1 MLHTAGLGFLVGVDI
16 YDCVVVINTQDA
28 LDAFSKLRCTL
39 GGEVSAVAGPLG
51 AGAMLES
58 EVHKR
63 QAPIF
68 TYLKSR
74 GFYAGVQIDGT
85 IVIERTDENE
95 RFYGEKIPVADILA
109 GKVRHPPYETR
120 GLMATIKA
128 AQGDTDVD
136 QSLLPTEAAPG
147 DFEIEEEGHVF
158 GVPDKEDPDPYGVLA
173 LEKEGLQIR
182 EAGSHERPTSEQFEF
197 KPSPN
202 SPLFTTYR
210 KSVDGMS
217 RRSSWRRS
225 NMSNMS
231 AADRAPMAD
240 MSTQT
245 ELDETESITTASQRS
260 PVRSTFSRESP
271 RPNGHMPH
279 ISEDIPPEKELAI
292 KTPEPDPELNEGR
305 PQITNPHHA
314 RMESVELDDD
324 HEEEAVVH
332 EVQQA
337 AAPQVV
343 HKARMVTV
351 TKPKAPQLPPRNPIR
366 DRKKPLIIDA
376 NTNEDESVGPFPS
389 PSPQSPQ
396 SSRSFGSI
404 SSGEHVEAAQ
414 EAVTR
419 IDLRNDE
426 EREGFDDV
434 QLDTDEVMES
444 KESKEPK
451 GSMKPKEPKDTPTEE
466 VNDADRVQLGGLRNA
481 LKLDDDDE
489 FHSPSETPV
498 ARSPSPTKGGA
509 EVERNP
515 WS

>member
-39 GGEVSAVAGPLG
+39 GGEVSVVAGPLG

-58 EVHKR
+58 EIHKR

-85 IVIERTDENE
+85 MVIERTDENE

-158 GVPDKEDPDPYGVLA
+158 GVPDREDPDPYGVLA

-197 KPSPN
+197 KPSPY
-202 SPLFTTYR
+202 SPIFSTYR
-210 KSVDGMS
+210 KSIDGTS

-231 AADRAPMAD
+231 AIDRAPMAD

-245 ELDETESITTASQRS
+245 ELDESESINTASQRS

-279 ISEDIPPEKELAI
+279 ISEDIPPERELTV
-292 KTPEPDPELNEGR
+292 KTPEPDPELNEER
-305 PQITNPHHA
+305 SPSNDPRHA
-314 RMESVELDDD
+314 RMENVDLDDD

-337 AAPQVV
+337 AAPQII

-351 TKPKAPQLPPRNPIR
+351 TKPKAPLLPTRNPIR
-366 DRKKPLIIDA
+366 DRKKPLVINA
-376 NTNEDESVGPFPS
+376 NNDNDKAVGPSPS

-414 EAVTR
+414 EAVKR
-419 IDLRNDE
+419 IDLKNNE
-426 EREGFDDV
+426 ERDGFDDV
-434 QLDTDEVMES
+434 PLGAEVKAH
-444 KESKEPK
+444 KEL
-451 GSMKPKEPKDTPTEE
+451 KDTPTEE

-481 LKLDDDDE
+481 LRLDDDDE
-489 FHSPSETPV
+489 FHSPSETPI